1 MSAVARHGGSRR
13 RAACFLAL
21 AAALALPARAA
32 ETTQT
37 GAPAP
42 TPTPAKHKHPIGHQV
57 VRRWHGY
64 GFLPGYVPPELEPP
78 RRDYFTHPPT
88 WWYGGPGFYRGR
100 WNGGGFGPCWTQTP
114 IGPMWNCGR

>member
-1 MSAVARHGGSRR
+1 MSAAARHGGLLRR
-13 RAACFLAL
+13 SACLLAL

-32 ETTQT
+32 ETTQ
-37 GAPAP
+37 AP
-42 TPTPAKHKHPIGHQV
+42 TPQPAPAKHKRQP

-64 GFLPGYVPPELEPP
+64 GFLPGYVPPEQEPP
-78 RRDYFTHPPT
+78 RRDYFTHAPT